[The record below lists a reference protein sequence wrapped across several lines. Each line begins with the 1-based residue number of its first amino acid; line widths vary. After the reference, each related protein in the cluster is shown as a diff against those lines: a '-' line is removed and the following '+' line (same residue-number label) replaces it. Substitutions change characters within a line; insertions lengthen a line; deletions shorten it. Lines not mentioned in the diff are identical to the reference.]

1 MHLSAGITGDSD
13 AIISSANQHA
23 VQSAIVKKKKNTSF
37 KIKIRG
43 KDDTPLSMTDLR
55 QGMYEIAKRLERY
68 DKNYRAKWATVFLTM
83 IDEDGEEVILD
94 PKDEWTIR
102 PYRTA
107 ADEYEI

>member
-1 MHLSAGITGDSD
+1 M
-13 AIISSANQHA
+13 
-23 VQSAIVKKKKNTSF
+23 KKKNTSF

-55 QGMYEIAKRLERY
+55 QGLYEIAKRLERY
-68 DKNYRAKWATVFLTM
+68 DKNYRAKWSTVFLTM

-94 PKDEWTIR
+94 PKGEWTIR

-107 ADEYEI
+107 ADEYET